1 MVQEMKD
8 TMPIDDMAVSGKVKR
23 TAQEIRSLLDGLTYE
38 EAMLALQIAG
48 ENLPAYAILRFYR

>member
-1 MVQEMKD
+1 M
-8 TMPIDDMAVSGKVKR
+8 MPIDDMAVSGKVKR

-48 ENLPAYAILRFYR
+48 DNLQAYAILKFD